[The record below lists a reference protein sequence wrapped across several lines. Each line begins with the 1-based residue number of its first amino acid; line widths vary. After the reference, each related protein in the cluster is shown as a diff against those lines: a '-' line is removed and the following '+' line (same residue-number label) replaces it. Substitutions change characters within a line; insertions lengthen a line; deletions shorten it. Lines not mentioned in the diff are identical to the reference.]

1 MTLVEKTKSHPHLL
15 PRKMLQSWEEETLQ
29 IPRATLPTKRTP
41 FIKPHYSSW
50 FPLHLVI
57 FFHSE
62 TILFQDLLQFHHF
75 YAINLSP
82 IRHGLIEKKSSS
94 GGFGFV

>member
-41 FIKPHYSSW
+41 FIKPNYSS
-50 FPLHLVI
+50 
-57 FFHSE
+57 
-62 TILFQDLLQFHHF
+62 
-75 YAINLSP
+75 
-82 IRHGLIEKKSSS
+82 
-94 GGFGFV
+94 